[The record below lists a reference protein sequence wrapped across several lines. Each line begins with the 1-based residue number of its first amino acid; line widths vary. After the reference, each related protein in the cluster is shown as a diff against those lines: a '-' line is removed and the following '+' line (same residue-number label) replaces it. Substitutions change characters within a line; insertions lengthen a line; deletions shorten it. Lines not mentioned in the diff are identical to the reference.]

1 MQFLYVFFLMHRRPP
16 RSTRTDTLFPYTAL
30 FRSHY
35 MDEAERGHRIAILDH
50 GALVADGTP
59 DELTTALEGRT
70 VLVDA
75 AEPRQAQKALVDV
88 PGVLSVAQ
96 IGNSL
101 RVLTDR
107 DRKSTR
113 LNSVTN
119 AHLVCRLLL
128 EKKKTTVRTNTH

>member
-1 MQFLYVFFLMHRRPP
+1 
-16 RSTRTDTLFPYTAL
+16 
-30 FRSHY
+30 
-35 MDEAERGHRIAILDH
+35 MDEAERCHRIAILDH

-59 DELTTALEGRT
+59 DDLTTALEGRT

-75 AEPRQAQKALVDV
+75 AEPRQAQKVLVDV

-107 DRKSTR
+107 NGDAAARIRGVLEEAGLQAGVDASQPNLERSAERRGGKACVS
-113 LNSVTN
+113 
-119 AHLVCRLLL
+119 ACRY
-128 EKKKTTVRTNTH
+128 RWSP

>member
-1 MQFLYVFFLMHRRPP
+1 MDRIEAERREHLPADALAARQLWRDRRLMAL
-16 RSTRTDTLFPYTAL
+16 ST
-30 FRSHY
+30 HY
-35 MDEAERGHRIAILDH
+35 MDEAERCHRIAILDH

-96 IGNSL
+96 IGNKIG
-101 RVLTDR
+101 R
-107 DRKSTR
+107 
-113 LNSVTN
+113 
-119 AHLVCRLLL
+119 AHV
-128 EKKKTTVRTNTH
+128 